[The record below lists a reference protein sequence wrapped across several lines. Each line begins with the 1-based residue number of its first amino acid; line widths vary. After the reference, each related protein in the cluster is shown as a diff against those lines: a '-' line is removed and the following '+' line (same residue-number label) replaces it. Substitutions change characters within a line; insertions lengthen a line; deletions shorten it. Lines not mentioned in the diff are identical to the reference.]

1 MNLFAK
7 TLVVFMLMAIAGFVA
22 GCTKP
27 GEPNNGGNDGND
39 GNSDTLVVHEYVDLG
54 LPSGTLWATCNL
66 GADVPEDF
74 GDYYSW
80 GELEPKEVYDW
91 SCYRYGDFVDER
103 YELTKYCT
111 DSNHGQDGF
120 VDNIIL
126 LEPEDDVV
134 QALWGTDWRMPNRDE
149 WEELLLN
156 TTSYR
161 TTLNGVEGWLFTAS
175 NGNSLFLPAAG
186 YWWNGEHNEGL
197 GLYWSRLINKE
208 FPYRTWGIH
217 FNWDQCHICGSSDRC
232 RGQSVRAVRTLS

>member
-27 GEPNNGGNDGND
+27 GEPNNGGNGGND

-111 DSNHGQDGF
+111 DSNYGQDGF

-149 WEELLLN
+149 WEELILN

-161 TTLNGVEGWLFTAS
+161 AELNGVEGWLFTAS

-232 RGQSVRAVRTLS
+232 RGQSVRAVRTI

>member
-1 MNLFAK
+1 MKGLSKVLALL
-7 TLVVFMLMAIAGFVA
+7 TMMAAVIVA

-27 GEPNNGGNDGND
+27 DGPSNGGDN
-39 GNSDTLVVHEYVDLG
+39 TIAHEYVDLG

-74 GDYYSW
+74 GDYYAW

-91 SCYRYGDFVDER
+91 KSYRYGNFVNER

-111 DSNHGQDGF
+111 DSLYGFEGF
-120 VDNIIL
+120 VDDIIL
-126 LEPEDDVV
+126 LEPADDVV
-134 QALWGTDWRMPNRDE
+134 QIQWGTDWRMPTREE

-156 TTSYR
+156 TSSCR
-161 TTLNGVEGWLFTAS
+161 TTVNGVEGWLFTAD

-186 YWWNGEHNEGL
+186 YWWNGEYNEGL
-197 GLYWSRLINKE
+197 GLYWSQLINKE

-217 FNWDQCHICGSSDRC
+217 FNWDQCHVCGSSDRC
-232 RGQSVRAVRTLS
+232 RGQSVRAVRVAKRFS

>member
-7 TLVVFMLMAIAGFVA
+7 TLVVFMLMAIVGFVA

-27 GEPNNGGNDGND
+27 GEPNNGGNGGND

-91 SCYRYGDFVDER
+91 SCYRYGGFVDER

-111 DSNHGQDGF
+111 DSNYGQDGF

-161 TTLNGVEGWLFTAS
+161 AELNGVEGWLFTAS

-186 YWWNGEHNEGL
+186 YWWNGGHNEGL

-217 FNWDQCHICGSSDRC
+217 FNWDQCHLCGSSDRC
-232 RGQSVRAVRTLS
+232 RGQSVRAVRTI